1 MTPYQRRL
9 YCPELSPLAKHQL
22 KEKHQ
27 RPNPFV
33 PKKKVE
39 QDLKTFFTVL
49 GNLNREATNP

>member
-1 MTPYQRRL
+1 
-9 YCPELSPLAKHQL
+9 LSPLANHQL

-27 RPNPFV
+27 RLNPFV